1 MPLNEVDKF
10 MYDEGRLSLLQEL
23 LACDRSP
30 LTIWVELETSAPVS
44 VSMVSFPPFLSEIRL
59 G

>member
-23 LACDRSP
+23 LAQGGKLSDP
-30 LTIWVELETSAPVS
+30 IFHFYKMKDTTI
-44 VSMVSFPPFLSEIRL
+44 
-59 G
+59 